1 MIFSA
6 FVIKTL
12 YIFDLFCPWQTAAVK
27 TQISTLGPLTCF
39 FCSFWQSSSADEVC
53 SSVLKLFIILSIA
66 GFPSNEK
73 SSSNL
78 YFTQYGWHII
88 TLQQRFC
95 KILSMQLWK
104 NNTKIHTWEK
114 LSFQICV
121 KHGGKIN
128 HAFLNTEKKLRSDRY
143 YKVFLT
149 GYKPYSPGRE
159 Q

>member
-1 MIFSA
+1 MIFLA

-12 YIFDLFCPWQTAAVK
+12 YIFDLGKQQLSK
-27 TQISTLGPLTCF
+27 LKSPLKVHSLASSVVF
-39 FCSFWQSSSADEVC
+39 QSSSADEVC

-88 TLQQRFC
+88 TSQQRFC